1 MEMVMEMEMETK
13 ITSLVFVT
21 FSGDVL
27 MTLEN
32 NSKKIYWRSVLD
44 KISTEEWYKT
54 YKRWRFVFEIK
65 NLEPHDIIE
74 SNDKMIKIMCV
85 KIVEPHITFELPDGE
100 FLVSVPF
107 EICKSWHDRQ
117 VYLLGAC
124 FEAHKKLRELGTD
137 GYGTDRTKIHLLIDT
152 YFCNGLE
159 NPRPGGGEHAY
170 FFRDK
175 NGKKLDIYD
184 ILKDPKDDNLTIVA
198 VPKKVY
204 CSNYCKTKFHG
215 PMRIGERR
223 EVLNETVSMCPA
235 CGFLHCISCDNCGNH
250 LIGTSECNA
259 SRNILNQAYCDQ
271 NCCTKFH
278 GPLRVGEQRKV
289 FHETVSLCSVCGFLH
304 CRSCGMYKDHMIG
317 TLDCAS
323 RDM

>member
-1 MEMVMEMEMETK
+1 MDTK
-13 ITSLVFVT
+13 TLIFMTITS
-21 FSGDVL
+21 DVL

-32 NSKKIYWRSVLD
+32 VIKEERWSTILEKIAT
-44 KISTEEWYKT
+44 KEWYQMWVKWSFLCDT
-54 YKRWRFVFEIK
+54 KI
-65 NLEPHDIIE
+65 LEPDAVLE
-74 SNDKMIKIMCV
+74 SEDAVISITCV
-85 KIVEPHITFELPDGE
+85 KIVVPQITFELPDGE

-124 FEAHKKLRELGTD
+124 FEAHKKLRELGKD

-159 NPRPGGGEHAY
+159 NPRPGGGEHPY

-304 CRSCGMYKDHMIG
+304 CRSCGMYKEHMIG
-317 TLDCAS
+317 NLYCAT